1 MIQLPKEHAD
11 MTEPNGIDMKLR
23 AAILLPTLIFGLAL
37 IVIDVFVVDFM
48 PSWLPALFV
57 FPAAISLIVIERK
70 RNRRRS

>member
-1 MIQLPKEHAD
+1 

-48 PSWLPALFV
+48 PSWLPVLLI
-57 FPAAISLIVIERK
+57 FPAAISLIVIERR